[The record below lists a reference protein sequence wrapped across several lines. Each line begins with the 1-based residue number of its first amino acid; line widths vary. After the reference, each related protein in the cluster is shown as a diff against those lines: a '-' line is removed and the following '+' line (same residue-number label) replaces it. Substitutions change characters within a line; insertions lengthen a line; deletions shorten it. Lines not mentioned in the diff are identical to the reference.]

1 MFELGNR
8 IDPDQIL
15 HSDKLSSEEQRFGHN
30 HLNSLVNSFR
40 CSTTRLIIHEII
52 DIFENGN
59 KTNRI
64 IKLIQDFHPYLQEEL
79 ISIILMSLADIISH
93 HNTHLKDFCD
103 QLKKDTINSWNSAFE
118 VNLLKKEMGIIS
130 ENSGLDAF
138 KLNKN
143 I

>member
-8 IDPDQIL
+8 IDSDQIL
-15 HSDKLSSEEQRFGHN
+15 HSDKLSSEEQKFGQN

-40 CSTTRLIIHEII
+40 CSTTRLIIHEIL
-52 DIFENGN
+52 DIFESGN
-59 KTNRI
+59 KRNRI

-93 HNTHLKDFCD
+93 KNAHLQDFCD
-103 QLKKDTINSWNSAFE
+103 LLRKDTTNSWNSAFE
-118 VNLLKKEMGIIS
+118 VDLLKKELGIIS
-130 ENSGLDAF
+130 ENVGLDAF
-138 KLNKN
+138 KLSKN